1 MDMFSAL
8 WLVVIIL
15 AQGPAS
21 ANTPTFKVSGTIVR
35 EDKREPDAVPNSDR
49 ILLRGNGTS
58 SVLDIEAGGAF
69 EFTRVRPGNYELVV
83 GPMITM
89 DPLKFVVTDKDVTG
103 VRVVVPDLVVIRGTV
118 LVDDEGP
125 HPHFQMTF
133 SRIDAPATAPVNA
146 TIGTTFTTMLSP
158 GTYRTAAS
166 GLPRG
171 YSIKSIGLGT
181 AEILAESMKLTSGD
195 SPSLTI
201 TLGVASPPPWV
212 RVRGHVSGSS
222 SAATTNSVALIG
234 SGLAETPIAALLP
247 DGSFEFPRV
256 LPGSYTARTF
266 PPSATSASGT
276 LNVGT
281 EDVANFELRPPLMK
295 EISGKI
301 AIKGAVPM
309 PRLAFSLTSGGATAM
324 VPANPLED
332 GSFTV
337 SLPEGEN
344 QISIAP
350 GSIPSGYLVSSF
362 IYGATDLLK
371 KPLRVTLSD
380 TARLN
385 VGINAS
391 AVTPVNVSGHVT
403 GLLTTKG
410 VRVVLMNPLLASA
423 ESAVDPHGSFRFSK
437 VIPGTYNVRL
447 SLSGVTPATGLTVS
461 TKDVTNL
468 VISYTR
474 EFIVTGHVLI
484 EGGGS
489 TNISQLMLDAKP
501 RDGKTTTATVNNNGV
516 IMLNVKDGEYNIS
529 ARDVPAGYRVQSIM
543 YGTTDL
549 QKEPLKIDGPVTW
562 EIILRLI
569 PEK

>member
-1 MDMFSAL
+1 MFSAL

-15 AQGPAS
+15 ARAQAP
-21 ANTPTFKVSGTIVR
+21 ANTSTFKVSGTIVR
-35 EDKREPDAVPNSDR
+35 EDKREPDGVPNSDR

-69 EFTRVRPGNYELVV
+69 EFTRVRPGDYELVV

-89 DPLKFVVTDKDVTG
+89 DPLKVAVTDKDVTG

-118 LVDDEGP
+118 LVDDGGP
-125 HPHFQMTF
+125 QPRFQMTF
-133 SRIDAPATAPVNA
+133 SRIEDSATAPVNA
-146 TIGTTFTTMLSP
+146 TIGTTFTTTLSP
-158 GTYRTAAS
+158 GIYRIAAS

-171 YSIKSIGLGT
+171 YSIKSIASSTG
-181 AEILAESMKLTSGD
+181 EILAESMTLTSGD

-201 TLGVASPPPWV
+201 TLGAGSPPSWV
-212 RVRGHVSGSS
+212 RVRGHVSGNS
-222 SAATTNSVALIG
+222 SATTTNSVALIG
-234 SGLAETPIAALLP
+234 SGLAETLTAALLP

-276 LNVGT
+276 LSVGT
-281 EDVANFELRPPLMK
+281 EDVSGFELRPPRTR

-301 AIKGAVPM
+301 AIQGDVPM
-309 PRLAFSLTSGGATAM
+309 PRLAFSFTSGGATTM
-324 VPANPLED
+324 VPANPLQD

-337 SLPEGEN
+337 SLPEGES

-362 IYGATDLLK
+362 IYGSTDLLK
-371 KPLRVTLSD
+371 YPLRVALSD

-391 AVTPVNVSGHVT
+391 AVTPVNVSGRVT

-410 VRVVLMNPLLASA
+410 VRVVLMNSLLPSA
-423 ESAVDPHGSFRFSK
+423 ESAVDPDGSFRFSK
-437 VIPGTYNVRL
+437 VIPGTYNARL
-447 SLSGVTPATGLTVS
+447 SLSGVTATTGLTVS

-468 VISYTR
+468 VIAYSR
-474 EFIVTGHVLI
+474 EFIVTGHVLV

-489 TNISQLMLDAKP
+489 TNTSQLVLDAKP
-501 RDGKTTTATVNNNGV
+501 RDGRASTASVNNSGV

-529 ARDVPAGYRVQSIM
+529 ARDLPAGYQVQSIM
-543 YGTTDL
+543 YGTADL

-562 EIILRLI
+562 EIILRLK